1 MGFNYMLDRMKR
13 DLISLSLTIND
24 LTESLKSKK
33 GFNDEEFLALVRARE
48 QKLQSR
54 YRLNTLMTV
63 LDRDQKARLD
73 RISALN
79 SSIKNKEDAIQKRN
93 DRKLNQNKIR
103 EEAQNESKDQNE
115 AKLRAQFLVQ

>member
-1 MGFNYMLDRMKR
+1 
-13 DLISLSLTIND
+13 
-24 LTESLKSKK
+24 
-33 GFNDEEFLALVRARE
+33 
-48 QKLQSR
+48 
-54 YRLNTLMTV
+54 MTV
-63 LDRDQKARLD
+63 LDRDQKQRAD

-115 AKLRAQFLVQ
+115 AKLRAQFLVQQAWGKLYKKKMEQQMKEHA